1 MQAVFVRA
9 IVRYAT
15 TRLVRDWARL
25 AERGRRTRLMD
36 MTLLRL
42 ALPLLALA
50 ALPACILPIP
60 VPEGTPGAFE
70 VVLDEGDSC
79 GARGLQDYV
88 GQDASVVRGTVFQ
101 SPVPV
106 RVVGPDDVATDAGNP
121 QRVTF
126 VTDASGQVVTV
137 GCG

>member
-1 MQAVFVRA
+1 MTVF
-9 IVRYAT
+9 
-15 TRLVRDWARL
+15 
-25 AERGRRTRLMD
+25 
-36 MTLLRL
+36 RL
-42 ALPLLALA
+42 ALPLVALA
-50 ALPACILPIP
+50 ALTACIIPIP

-70 VVLDEGDSC
+70 IVLDEGDSC

-88 GQDASVVRGTVFQ
+88 GQPAGVVRGTTFQ

-106 RVVGPDDVATDAGNP
+106 RVVGPEGATGEANP

-126 VTDASGQVVTV
+126 VADASDTVVTV

>member
-1 MQAVFVRA
+1 MMDLRA
-9 IVRYAT
+9 
-15 TRLVRDWARL
+15 
-25 AERGRRTRLMD
+25 
-36 MTLLRL
+36 

-50 ALPACILPIP
+50 ALPGCILPIP

-70 VVLDEGDSC
+70 IVLDEGDTC

-88 GQDASVVRGTVFQ
+88 GQDASVVRGTTFQ
-101 SPVPV
+101 SAVPI
-106 RVVGPDDVATDAGNP
+106 RVVAQGATSSDGTNP